1 MRHTCPSP
9 DAFDR
14 TVKKAVRP
22 SGAWGYM
29 GIVTIPGMVEK
40 GDMAASP
47 KLEEARALGTSL
59 RG

>member
-29 GIVTIPGMVEK
+29 GIVTIPDMVEK
-40 GDMAASP
+40 GDMAATQ
-47 KLEEARALGTSL
+47 A
-59 RG
+59 